1 MKLKVALAQIETKT
15 GRPEANT
22 TTVTLLARQAARAGA
37 NLLLLPELWA
47 VGNALPQA
55 QQLADRPGRGV
66 FAAMKRLALDHR
78 LYVAGSHLESGED
91 GTIYN
96 RAVLYDPIG
105 AEIAAYRKV
114 HLFRPMGEAN
124 YLAAGRIAPVWDL
137 PWGKTA
143 LAVCYDL
150 RFPELFRV
158 FREAG
163 AELLILPA
171 EWPIQRVAHWRI
183 LLQARAI
190 ENQMAVIGCNQ
201 AGRDAQYRYAGH
213 SMIIGPQG
221 RVIAEA
227 EEKPTLLIATLDTKE
242 VAAARKDFPVW
253 EDRRPAVYRVE
264 AG

>member
-1 MKLKVALAQIETKT
+1 VKLKVALAQIETKT
-15 GRPEANT
+15 GRPEANPAAA
-22 TTVTLLARQAARAGA
+22 TLLARQAARAGV

-55 QQLADRPGRGV
+55 RQLADRPGRGI

-78 LYVAGSHLESGED
+78 LCVAGSHLEQGED
-91 GTIYN
+91 GAIYN
-96 RAVLYDPIG
+96 RAVLYDPAG
-105 AEIAAYRKV
+105 AKIATYRKV
-114 HLFRPMGEAN
+114 HLFRPMGEADH
-124 YLAAGRIAPVWDL
+124 LAAGQIAPVWDL

-171 EWPIQRVAHWRI
+171 EWPIQRAAHWRI

-190 ENQMAVIGCNQ
+190 ENQMAVIACNQ
-201 AGRDAQYRYAGH
+201 AGRDAQYQYAGH
-213 SMIIGPQG
+213 SMVIDPRG

-227 EEKPTLLIATLDTKE
+227 DEKPALLIATLDTEE
-242 VAAARKDFPVW
+242 VAAARENFPVW
-253 EDRRPAVYRVE
+253 EDRRPEVYQAA